1 MVEKIYDCAIIGGG
15 PAGVTAAIYLSR
27 ANKSVILFEKE
38 TIGGQINNSPL
49 VENIPGF
56 DSISG
61 QNYGIKL
68 MDQLE
73 HNGVEVVYDEVI
85 NVSSVGV
92 KIISTA
98 CKECYFAKSVI
109 VASGTKHRT
118 LNLENED
125 KFIGNGISFCVKCD
139 GAFYKDKDVAV
150 IGGGNSALQEAIELS
165 SIAKHVIIL
174 QDLDHLTGEN
184 KLQEKIKT
192 ISNISVKTGV
202 KVVRYISHNNKLIG
216 LEIVEHANSYAIDID
231 GVFLAIGLI
240 ANNEPFKYVVNF
252 DSYGY
257 ISGVNESSG
266 VYAAGDCLYDA
277 VRQVVTAEASGALAA
292 NKVIKFLEK

>member
-38 TIGGQINNSPL
+38 IIGGQINNSPC

-56 DSISG
+56 DTISG
-61 QNYGIKL
+61 QDYGIKL

-73 HNGVEVVYDEVI
+73 YNNIEVIYDEVI
-85 NVSSVGV
+85 DVSSVGV
-92 KIISTA
+92 KIISTYS
-98 CKECYFAKSVI
+98 KECYFAKSVI
-109 VASGTKHRT
+109 IASGTKHRT

-125 KFIGNGISFCVKCD
+125 KFIGKGISFCVKCD
-139 GAFYKDKDVAV
+139 GAFYRDKIVAV

-174 QDLDHLTGEN
+174 QDLDHLTSEN

-192 ISNISVKTGV
+192 LDNVSIKTNV
-202 KVVRYISHNNKLIG
+202 KVIRYIGDNQLTG
-216 LEIVEHANSYAIDID
+216 LEIIESHDKQIISVD
-231 GVFLAIGLI
+231 GVFLAIGLVP
-240 ANNEPFKYVVNF
+240 NNKPFENVVNLN
-252 DSYGY
+252 SYGY
-257 ISGVNESSG
+257 IASVNDFSG
-266 VYAAGDCLYDA
+266 VYAAGDCIQDA
-277 VRQVVTAEASGALAA
+277 VRQVVTAEASGVLAA
-292 NKVIKFLEK
+292 NTVIKFLEK

>member
-27 ANKSVILFEKE
+27 ANRSVILFEKE
-38 TIGGQINNSPL
+38 IIGGQINNSPC

-56 DSISG
+56 DTISG
-61 QNYGIKL
+61 QDYGIKL

-73 HNGVEVVYDEVI
+73 YNNIDVIYDEVI
-85 NVSSVGV
+85 NVSSVGI
-92 KIISTA
+92 KIISTYS
-98 CKECYFAKSVI
+98 KECYLAKSVI
-109 VASGTKHRT
+109 IASGTKHRT

-125 KFIGNGISFCVKCD
+125 KFIGKGISFCVKCD
-139 GAFYKDKDVAV
+139 GAFYRDKIVAV

-192 ISNISVKTGV
+192 LDNVSIKTNV
-202 KVVRYISHNNKLIG
+202 KVIKYIGDNQLTG
-216 LEIVEHANSYAIDID
+216 LEIIENDDKQIISID
-231 GVFLAIGLI
+231 GVFLAIGLVP
-240 ANNEPFKYVVNF
+240 NNKPFENVVNLN
-252 DSYGY
+252 SYGY
-257 ISGVNESSG
+257 ISSVNDFSG
-266 VYAAGDCLYDA
+266 VYAAGDCLQDA
-277 VRQVVTAEASGALAA
+277 VRQVVTAEASGVLAA
-292 NKVIKFLEK
+292 NTVIKFLEK

>member
-27 ANKSVILFEKE
+27 ANKSVVLFEKE
-38 TIGGQINNSPL
+38 IIGGQINNSPC

-61 QNYGIKL
+61 QDYGIKL

-73 HNGVEVVYDEVI
+73 YNNIEVIYDEVI
-85 NVSSVGV
+85 DVSSVGV
-92 KIISTA
+92 KIISTYS
-98 CKECYFAKSVI
+98 KECYFAKSVI
-109 VASGTKHRT
+109 IASGTKHRT

-125 KFIGNGISFCVKCD
+125 KFIGKGISFCVKCD
-139 GAFYKDKDVAV
+139 GAFYRDKIVAV

-192 ISNISVKTGV
+192 LDNVSIKTNV
-202 KVVRYISHNNKLIG
+202 KVIRYIGDNQLTG
-216 LEIVEHANSYAIDID
+216 LEIVENGNKQMINVD
-231 GVFLAIGLI
+231 GVFLAIGLVP
-240 ANNEPFKYVVNF
+240 NNKPFENVVNLN
-252 DSYGY
+252 SNGY
-257 ISGVNESSG
+257 IDSVNDFSGL
-266 VYAAGDCLYDA
+266 YAAGDCVQDA
-277 VRQVVTAEASGALAA
+277 VRQVVTAEASGVLAA
-292 NKVIKFLEK
+292 NTVIKFLEK

>member
-38 TIGGQINNSPL
+38 IIGGQINNSPC

-56 DSISG
+56 DTISG
-61 QNYGIKL
+61 QDYGIKL

-73 HNGVEVVYDEVI
+73 YNNIEVIYDEVI
-85 NVSSVGV
+85 DVSSVGV
-92 KIISTA
+92 KIISTYS
-98 CKECYFAKSVI
+98 KECYFAKSVI
-109 VASGTKHRT
+109 IASGTKHRT

-125 KFIGNGISFCVKCD
+125 KFIGKGISFCVKCD
-139 GAFYKDKDVAV
+139 GAFYRDKIVAV

-192 ISNISVKTGV
+192 LDNVSIKTNV
-202 KVVRYISHNNKLIG
+202 KVIRYIGDNQLTG
-216 LEIVEHANSYAIDID
+216 LEIVENDNKQMINVD
-231 GVFLAIGLI
+231 GVFLAIGLVP
-240 ANNEPFKYVVNF
+240 NNKPFENVVNLN
-252 DSYGY
+252 SYGY
-257 ISGVNESSG
+257 IASVNDFSG
-266 VYAAGDCLYDA
+266 VYAAGDCLQDA
-277 VRQVVTAEASGALAA
+277 VRQVVTAEASGVLAA
-292 NKVIKFLEK
+292 NTVIKCLEK

>member
-38 TIGGQINNSPL
+38 IIGGQINNSPC

-56 DSISG
+56 DTISG
-61 QNYGIKL
+61 QDYGIKL

-73 HNGVEVVYDEVI
+73 YNNIEVIYDEVI
-85 NVSSVGV
+85 DVSSIGV
-92 KIISTA
+92 KIISTYS
-98 CKECYFAKSVI
+98 KECYFAKSVI
-109 VASGTKHRT
+109 IASGTKHRT

-125 KFIGNGISFCVKCD
+125 KFIGKGISFCVKCD
-139 GAFYKDKDVAV
+139 GAFYRDKIVAV

-192 ISNISVKTGV
+192 LDNVSIKTNV
-202 KVVRYISHNNKLIG
+202 KVIRYIGDNQLTG
-216 LEIVEHANSYAIDID
+216 LEIVENGNKQMINVD
-231 GVFLAIGLI
+231 GVFLAIGLVP
-240 ANNEPFKYVVNF
+240 NNKPFENVVNLN
-252 DSYGY
+252 SYGY
-257 ISGVNESSG
+257 IASVNDFSG
-266 VYAAGDCLYDA
+266 VYAAGDCVQDA
-277 VRQVVTAEASGALAA
+277 VRQVVTAEASGVLAA
-292 NKVIKFLEK
+292 NTVIKFLEK

>member
-38 TIGGQINNSPL
+38 IIGGQINNSPC

-56 DSISG
+56 DTISG
-61 QNYGIKL
+61 QDYGIKL

-73 HNGVEVVYDEVI
+73 YNNIEVIYDEVI
-85 NVSSVGV
+85 DVSSVGV
-92 KIISTA
+92 KIISTYS
-98 CKECYFAKSVI
+98 KECYFAKSVI
-109 VASGTKHRT
+109 IASGTKHRT

-125 KFIGNGISFCVKCD
+125 KFIGKGVSFCVKCD
-139 GAFYKDKDVAV
+139 GAFYRDKIVAV

-192 ISNISVKTGV
+192 LDNVSIKTNV
-202 KVVRYISHNNKLIG
+202 KVIRYIGDNQLTG
-216 LEIVEHANSYAIDID
+216 LEIVESDDKQMINVD
-231 GVFLAIGLI
+231 GVFLAIGLVP
-240 ANNEPFKYVVNF
+240 NNKPFKNVVNLN
-252 DSYGY
+252 SYGY
-257 ISGVNESSG
+257 ISSINDFSG
-266 VYAAGDCLYDA
+266 VYAAGDCLQDA
-277 VRQVVTAEASGALAA
+277 VRQVVTAEASGVLAA
-292 NKVIKFLEK
+292 NTVIKFLEK

>member
-38 TIGGQINNSPL
+38 IIGGQINNSPC

-56 DSISG
+56 DTISG
-61 QNYGIKL
+61 QDYGIKL

-73 HNGVEVVYDEVI
+73 YNNIEVIYDEVI
-85 NVSSVGV
+85 DVSSVGV
-92 KIISTA
+92 KIISTYS
-98 CKECYFAKSVI
+98 KECYFAKSVI
-109 VASGTKHRT
+109 IASGTKHRT

-125 KFIGNGISFCVKCD
+125 KFIGKGISFCVKCD
-139 GAFYKDKDVAV
+139 GAFYRDKIVAV

-165 SIAKHVIIL
+165 SIVKHVIIL

-192 ISNISVKTGV
+192 LDNVSIKTNV
-202 KVVRYISHNNKLIG
+202 KVIRYIGDNQLTG
-216 LEIVEHANSYAIDID
+216 LEIVESHDKQIISVD
-231 GVFLAIGLI
+231 GVFLAIGLVP
-240 ANNEPFKYVVNF
+240 NNKPFENVVNLN
-252 DSYGY
+252 SYGY
-257 ISGVNESSG
+257 IASVNDFSG
-266 VYAAGDCLYDA
+266 VYAAGDCLQDA
-277 VRQVVTAEASGALAA
+277 VRQVVTAEASGVLAA
-292 NKVIKFLEK
+292 NTVIKFLEK

>member
-38 TIGGQINNSPL
+38 IIGGQINNSPC

-56 DSISG
+56 DTISG
-61 QNYGIKL
+61 QDYGIKL

-73 HNGVEVVYDEVI
+73 YNNIEVIYDEVI
-85 NVSSVGV
+85 DVSSVGV
-92 KIISTA
+92 KIISTYS
-98 CKECYFAKSVI
+98 KECYFAKSVI
-109 VASGTKHRT
+109 IASGTKHRT

-125 KFIGNGISFCVKCD
+125 KFIGKGISFCVKCD
-139 GAFYKDKDVAV
+139 GAFYRDKIVAV

-192 ISNISVKTGV
+192 LDNVSIKTNV
-202 KVVRYISHNNKLIG
+202 KVIRYIGDNQLTG
-216 LEIVEHANSYAIDID
+216 LEIVENGNKQMINVD
-231 GVFLAIGLI
+231 GVFLAIGLVP
-240 ANNEPFKYVVNF
+240 NNKPFENVVNLN
-252 DSYGY
+252 SYGY
-257 ISGVNESSG
+257 IDSVNDFSG
-266 VYAAGDCLYDA
+266 VYAAGDCVQDA
-277 VRQVVTAEASGALAA
+277 VRQVVTAEASGVLAA
-292 NKVIKFLEK
+292 NTVIKFLEK

>member
-1 MVEKIYDCAIIGGG
+1 MIEKIYDCAIIGGG

-27 ANKSVILFEKE
+27 ANKSVVLFEKE
-38 TIGGQINNSPL
+38 IIGGQINNSPC

-61 QNYGIKL
+61 QDYGIKL

-73 HNGVEVVYDEVI
+73 YNNIEVIYDEVI
-85 NVSSVGV
+85 DVSSVGV
-92 KIISTA
+92 KIISTYS
-98 CKECYFAKSVI
+98 KECYFAKSVI
-109 VASGTKHRT
+109 IASGTKHRT

-125 KFIGNGISFCVKCD
+125 KFIGKGISFCVKCD
-139 GAFYKDKDVAV
+139 GAFYRDKIVAV

-192 ISNISVKTGV
+192 LDNVSIKTNV
-202 KVVRYISHNNKLIG
+202 KVIRYIGDNQLTG
-216 LEIVEHANSYAIDID
+216 LEIVESDDKQMINVD
-231 GVFLAIGLI
+231 GVFLAIGLVP
-240 ANNEPFKYVVNF
+240 NNKPFKNVVNLN
-252 DSYGY
+252 SYGD
-257 ISGVNESSG
+257 IASVNDFSG
-266 VYAAGDCLYDA
+266 VYAAGDCLQDA
-277 VRQVVTAEASGALAA
+277 VRQVVTAEASGVLAA
-292 NKVIKFLEK
+292 NTVIKFLEK

>member
-27 ANKSVILFEKE
+27 ANKSVVLFEKE
-38 TIGGQINNSPL
+38 IIGGQINNSPC

-61 QNYGIKL
+61 QDYGIKL

-73 HNGVEVVYDEVI
+73 YNNIEVIYDEVI
-85 NVSSVGV
+85 DVSSVGV
-92 KIISTA
+92 KIISTYS
-98 CKECYFAKSVI
+98 KECYFAKSVI
-109 VASGTKHRT
+109 IASGTKHRT

-125 KFIGNGISFCVKCD
+125 KFIGKGISFCVKCD
-139 GAFYKDKDVAV
+139 GAFYKDKLVAIV
-150 IGGGNSALQEAIELS
+150 GGGNSALQEAIELS

-192 ISNISVKTGV
+192 LDNVSIKTNV
-202 KVVRYISHNNKLIG
+202 KVIRYIGDNQLTG
-216 LEIVEHANSYAIDID
+216 LEIIESHDKQIISVD
-231 GVFLAIGLI
+231 GVFLAIGLVP
-240 ANNEPFKYVVNF
+240 NNKPFENVVNLN
-252 DSYGY
+252 SYGY
-257 ISGVNESSG
+257 IASINDSSG
-266 VYAAGDCLYDA
+266 VYAAGDCLQDA
-277 VRQVVTAEASGALAA
+277 VRQVVTAEASGVLAA
-292 NKVIKFLEK
+292 NTVIKFLDK

>member
-38 TIGGQINNSPL
+38 IIGGQINNSPC

-56 DSISG
+56 DTISG
-61 QNYGIKL
+61 QDYGIKL

-73 HNGVEVVYDEVI
+73 YNNIEVIYDEVI
-85 NVSSVGV
+85 DVNSIGV
-92 KIISTA
+92 KIISTYS
-98 CKECYFAKSVI
+98 KECYFAKSVI
-109 VASGTKHRT
+109 IASGTKHRT

-125 KFIGNGISFCVKCD
+125 KFIGKGISFCVKCD
-139 GAFYKDKDVAV
+139 GAFYRDKIVAV

-192 ISNISVKTGV
+192 LDNVSIKTNV
-202 KVVRYISHNNKLIG
+202 KVIRYIGDNQLTG
-216 LEIVEHANSYAIDID
+216 LEIVENGNKQMINVD
-231 GVFLAIGLI
+231 GVFLAIGLVP
-240 ANNEPFKYVVNF
+240 NNKPFENVVNLN
-252 DSYGY
+252 SYGY
-257 ISGVNESSG
+257 IASVNDLSG
-266 VYAAGDCLYDA
+266 VYAAGDCLQDA
-277 VRQVVTAEASGALAA
+277 VRQVVTAEASGVLAA
-292 NKVIKFLEK
+292 NTVIKFLEK

>member
-38 TIGGQINNSPL
+38 IIGGQINNSPC

-61 QNYGIKL
+61 QDYGIKL

-73 HNGVEVVYDEVI
+73 YNNIEVIYDEVI
-85 NVSSVGV
+85 DVSSVGV
-92 KIISTA
+92 KIISTYS
-98 CKECYFAKSVI
+98 KECYFAKSAI
-109 VASGTKHRT
+109 IASGTKHRT

-125 KFIGNGISFCVKCD
+125 KFIGKGISFCVKCD
-139 GAFYKDKDVAV
+139 GAFYRDKIVAV

-192 ISNISVKTGV
+192 LDNVSIKTNV
-202 KVVRYISHNNKLIG
+202 KVIKYIGDNQLTG
-216 LEIVEHANSYAIDID
+216 LEIVESNDKQMINVD
-231 GVFLAIGLI
+231 GVFLAIGLVP
-240 ANNEPFKYVVNF
+240 NNKPFENVVNLN
-252 DSYGY
+252 SYGY
-257 ISGVNESSG
+257 ISSVNDFSG
-266 VYAAGDCLYDA
+266 VYAAGDCLQDA
-277 VRQVVTAEASGALAA
+277 VR
-292 NKVIKFLEK
+292 

>member
-38 TIGGQINNSPL
+38 IIGGQINNSPC

-56 DSISG
+56 DTISG
-61 QNYGIKL
+61 QDYGIKL

-73 HNGVEVVYDEVI
+73 YNNIEVIYDEVI
-85 NVSSVGV
+85 DVSSVGV
-92 KIISTA
+92 KIISTYS
-98 CKECYFAKSVI
+98 KECYFAKSVI
-109 VASGTKHRT
+109 IASGTKHRT

-125 KFIGNGISFCVKCD
+125 KFIGKGISFCVKCD
-139 GAFYKDKDVAV
+139 GAFYRDKIVAV

-192 ISNISVKTGV
+192 LDNVSIKTNV
-202 KVVRYISHNNKLIG
+202 KVIRYIGDNQLTG
-216 LEIVEHANSYAIDID
+216 LEIVDSDDKQMINVD
-231 GVFLAIGLI
+231 GVFLAIGLVP
-240 ANNEPFKYVVNF
+240 NNKPFENVVNLN
-252 DSYGY
+252 SYGY
-257 ISGVNESSG
+257 IASVNDFSG
-266 VYAAGDCLYDA
+266 VYAAGDCLQNA
-277 VRQVVTAEASGALAA
+277 VRQVVTAEASGVLAA
-292 NKVIKFLEK
+292 NTVIKFLEK

>member
-38 TIGGQINNSPL
+38 IIGGQINNSPC

-56 DSISG
+56 DTISG
-61 QNYGIKL
+61 QDYGIKL

-73 HNGVEVVYDEVI
+73 YNNIEVIYDEVI
-85 NVSSVGV
+85 DVSSVGV
-92 KIISTA
+92 KIISTYS
-98 CKECYFAKSVI
+98 KECYFAKSVI
-109 VASGTKHRT
+109 IASGTKHRT

-125 KFIGNGISFCVKCD
+125 KFIGKGISFCVKCD
-139 GAFYKDKDVAV
+139 GAFYRDKIVAV

-165 SIAKHVIIL
+165 SIAKHIIIL

-192 ISNISVKTGV
+192 LDNVSIKTNV
-202 KVVRYISHNNKLIG
+202 KVIRYIGDNQLTG
-216 LEIVEHANSYAIDID
+216 LEIVESHDKQIISVD

-240 ANNEPFKYVVNF
+240 PNNKPFENVVNLN
-252 DSYGY
+252 SYGY
-257 ISGVNESSG
+257 ISSVNDFSG
-266 VYAAGDCLYDA
+266 VYAAGDCLQDA
-277 VRQVVTAEASGALAA
+277 VRQVVTAEASGVLAA
-292 NKVIKFLEK
+292 NTVIKFLEK

>member
-38 TIGGQINNSPL
+38 IIGGQINNSPC

-61 QNYGIKL
+61 QDYGIKL

-73 HNGVEVVYDEVI
+73 YNNIEVIYDEVI
-85 NVSSVGV
+85 DVSSVGV
-92 KIISTA
+92 KIISTHS
-98 CKECYFAKSVI
+98 KECYFAKSVI
-109 VASGTKHRT
+109 IASGTKHRT

-125 KFIGNGISFCVKCD
+125 KFIGKGISFCVKCD
-139 GAFYKDKDVAV
+139 GAFYRDKIVAV

-192 ISNISVKTGV
+192 LNNVSIKTNV
-202 KVVRYISHNNKLIG
+202 KVIRYIGDNQLTG
-216 LEIVEHANSYAIDID
+216 LEIVESHDKQIISVD
-231 GVFLAIGLI
+231 GVFLAIGLVP
-240 ANNEPFKYVVNF
+240 NNKPFENVVNLN
-252 DSYGY
+252 SYGY
-257 ISGVNESSG
+257 IASVNDFSG
-266 VYAAGDCLYDA
+266 VYAAGDCLQDA
-277 VRQVVTAEASGALAA
+277 VRQVVTAEASGVLAA
-292 NKVIKFLEK
+292 NTIIKFLEK

>member
-1 MVEKIYDCAIIGGG
+1 MVEKIYDCAIVGGG

-38 TIGGQINNSPL
+38 IIGGQINNSPC

-56 DSISG
+56 NSISG
-61 QNYGIKL
+61 QDYGLKL

-73 HNGVEVVYDEVI
+73 CNNIEVVYDEVV

-92 KIISTA
+92 KIVSTA
-98 CKECYFAKSVI
+98 SKECYFAKSVI
-109 VASGTKHRT
+109 IASGTKHRT
-118 LNLENED
+118 LGLEDED
-125 KFIGNGISFCVKCD
+125 KFIGKGISFCVKCD
-139 GAFYKDKDVAV
+139 GAFYKDKDVAI

-192 ISNISVKTGV
+192 LDNVSIKTNV
-202 KVVRYISHNNKLIG
+202 KVISYIGDNQLTG
-216 LEIVEHANSYAIDID
+216 LEIVESGNKQMINVD

-240 ANNEPFKYVVNF
+240 PNNKPFENVVNLN
-252 DSYGY
+252 SYGY
-257 ISGVNESSG
+257 IASVNDFSGA
-266 VYAAGDCLYDA
+266 YAAGDCLQDA
-277 VRQVVTAEASGALAA
+277 VRQVVTAEASGVLAA

>member
-1 MVEKIYDCAIIGGG
+1 MIEKIYDCAIIGGG

-38 TIGGQINNSPL
+38 IIGGQINNSPC

-61 QNYGIKL
+61 QDYGIKL

-73 HNGVEVVYDEVI
+73 YNNIEVIYDEVI
-85 NVSSVGV
+85 DVSSVGV
-92 KIISTA
+92 KIISTYS
-98 CKECYFAKSVI
+98 KECYFAKSVI
-109 VASGTKHRT
+109 IASGTKHRT

-125 KFIGNGISFCVKCD
+125 KFIGKGISFCVKCD
-139 GAFYKDKDVAV
+139 GAFYRDKIVAV

-192 ISNISVKTGV
+192 LDNVSIKTNV
-202 KVVRYISHNNKLIG
+202 KVIRYIGDNQLTG
-216 LEIVEHANSYAIDID
+216 LEIIESHDKQIISVD
-231 GVFLAIGLI
+231 GVFLAIGLVP
-240 ANNEPFKYVVNF
+240 NNKPFENVVNLN
-252 DSYGY
+252 SYGY
-257 ISGVNESSG
+257 IASVNDFSG
-266 VYAAGDCLYDA
+266 VYAAGDCLQDA
-277 VRQVVTAEASGALAA
+277 VRQVVTAEASGVLAA
-292 NKVIKFLEK
+292 NTVIKFLEK

>member
-27 ANKSVILFEKE
+27 ANKSVVLFEKE
-38 TIGGQINNSPL
+38 IIGGQINNSPC

-61 QNYGIKL
+61 QDYGIKL

-73 HNGVEVVYDEVI
+73 YNNIEVIYDEVI
-85 NVSSVGV
+85 DVSSVGV
-92 KIISTA
+92 KIISTYS
-98 CKECYFAKSVI
+98 KECYFAKSVI
-109 VASGTKHRT
+109 IASGTKHRT

-125 KFIGNGISFCVKCD
+125 KFIGKGISFCVKCD
-139 GAFYKDKDVAV
+139 GAFYRDKIVAV

-192 ISNISVKTGV
+192 LDNVSIKTNV
-202 KVVRYISHNNKLIG
+202 KVIRYIGDNQLTG
-216 LEIVEHANSYAIDID
+216 LEIVESDDKQMINVD
-231 GVFLAIGLI
+231 GVFLAIGLVP
-240 ANNEPFKYVVNF
+240 NNKPFKNVVNLN
-252 DSYGY
+252 SYGY
-257 ISGVNESSG
+257 ISSINDFSG
-266 VYAAGDCLYDA
+266 VYAAGDCLQDA
-277 VRQVVTAEASGALAA
+277 VRQVVTAEASGVLAA
-292 NKVIKFLEK
+292 NTVIKFLEK

>member
-38 TIGGQINNSPL
+38 IIGGQINNSPC

-61 QNYGIKL
+61 QDYGIKL

-73 HNGVEVVYDEVI
+73 YNNIEVIYDEVI
-85 NVSSVGV
+85 DVSSVGV
-92 KIISTA
+92 KIISTYS
-98 CKECYFAKSVI
+98 KECYFAKSVI
-109 VASGTKHRT
+109 IASGTKHRT

-125 KFIGNGISFCVKCD
+125 KFIGKGISFCVKCD
-139 GAFYKDKDVAV
+139 GAFYRDKIVAV

-192 ISNISVKTGV
+192 LDNVSIKTNV
-202 KVVRYISHNNKLIG
+202 KVIRYIGDNQLTG
-216 LEIVEHANSYAIDID
+216 LEIVESDDKQMINVD
-231 GVFLAIGLI
+231 GVFLAIGLVP
-240 ANNEPFKYVVNF
+240 NNKPFENVVNLN
-252 DSYGY
+252 SYGY
-257 ISGVNESSG
+257 IASVNDFSG
-266 VYAAGDCLYDA
+266 VYAAGDCLQDA
-277 VRQVVTAEASGALAA
+277 VRQVVTAEASGVLAA
-292 NKVIKFLEK
+292 NTVIKFLEK